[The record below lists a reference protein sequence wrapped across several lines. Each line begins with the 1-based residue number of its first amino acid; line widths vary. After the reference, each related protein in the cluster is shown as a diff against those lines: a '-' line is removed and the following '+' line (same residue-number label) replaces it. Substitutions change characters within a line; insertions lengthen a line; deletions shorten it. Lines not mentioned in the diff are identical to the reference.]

1 LGRVKQARET
11 ARYLLTR
18 RDVAGDRELAVAT
31 AIEIGDWGDLQ
42 AILAREV
49 LRADT
54 LTPGDLIRLA
64 RLALEASSPYVDQ
77 FRDAALRKAP
87 DDPEI
92 NLAAYTLAI
101 ERGSEYQ
108 SSEAHTWF
116 QKAIVRSGSEGPV
129 RSVSIRELIEQAPH
143 WNKHTETVDQMLRRG
158 DMPAFVAAKAVRRQV
173 IDLTLGQALRNTD
186 ANDRRIKYPVLAF
199 SGAQPER
206 DITEAKSVALDITA
220 IITLDYMGLLEKAL
234 KRFDQI
240 VIAPNT
246 LSMLFLERQFLK
258 FHQPSQMAKAQRLQE
273 LIAAGSLKVM
283 AAEGGSES
291 ARSREIGRELAAL
304 LAAAEREGGL
314 VVRSAPV
321 FKLGSFLEERVD
333 MGSYAQVLTD
343 TLAVVSFLSFHGK
356 LDSEAQERAQ
366 RYLKEVDAGWETAH
380 AISPQS
386 TIYLDALSISYL
398 DHVGVLEILTRSV
411 RSVFI
416 HAESESYM
424 RNLLRHGRHSE
435 ELLDAI
441 ERIRTI
447 IAMQVEAGRVQ
458 FSTKTIEY
466 RRHGGRFTVA
476 GSLPRPIRVAVFL

>member
-258 FHQPSQMAKAQRLQE
+258 FHQP
-273 LIAAGSLKVM
+273 
-283 AAEGGSES
+283 
-291 ARSREIGRELAAL
+291 
-304 LAAAEREGGL
+304 
-314 VVRSAPV
+314 
-321 FKLGSFLEERVD
+321 
-333 MGSYAQVLTD
+333 
-343 TLAVVSFLSFHGK
+343 
-356 LDSEAQERAQ
+356 
-366 RYLKEVDAGWETAH
+366 
-380 AISPQS
+380 
-386 TIYLDALSISYL
+386 ALS
-398 DHVGVLEILTRSV
+398 G
-411 RSVFI
+411 
-416 HAESESYM
+416 
-424 RNLLRHGRHSE
+424 
-435 ELLDAI
+435 
-441 ERIRTI
+441 
-447 IAMQVEAGRVQ
+447 
-458 FSTKTIEY
+458 
-466 RRHGGRFTVA
+466 
-476 GSLPRPIRVAVFL
+476 

>member
-1 LGRVKQARET
+1 
-11 ARYLLTR
+11 
-18 RDVAGDRELAVAT
+18 
-31 AIEIGDWGDLQ
+31 
-42 AILAREV
+42 
-49 LRADT
+49 
-54 LTPGDLIRLA
+54 
-64 RLALEASSPYVDQ
+64 
-77 FRDAALRKAP
+77 
-87 DDPEI
+87 
-92 NLAAYTLAI
+92 
-101 ERGSEYQ
+101 
-108 SSEAHTWF
+108 
-116 QKAIVRSGSEGPV
+116 
-129 RSVSIRELIEQAPH
+129 
-143 WNKHTETVDQMLRRG
+143 
-158 DMPAFVAAKAVRRQV
+158 V